1 MDKWL
6 SHPTA
11 IKIVSLALGIL
22 LWAVVHFDP
31 ESRTPSSVASLLE
44 NRTINDVK
52 VVAVGLDERNYVLRE
67 ITPQKVRITV
77 RGTRND
83 LVAARTSDYTVQV
96 DLGSL
101 TAGTHTLP
109 LRSDLPRGIQSLA
122 VSPSTVTVTIE
133 ELQTKE
139 FEVQVIPEGAP
150 KAGYK
155 AGTPV
160 LRPTNRVHV
169 TLPASEM
176 ERVDHVGASI
186 KIEGADATLKDKTV
200 KLVAYDA
207 KGRPIEG
214 AVIDPAVLELEV
226 PITNPFK
233 TVPVRFKLTGSLPPG
248 LSISAFQPET
258 DKVTIYGPQNELDKI
273 DFVEAD
279 VRLNELT
286 KSGKVAIPL
295 GGLKNITEISPK
307 ELAINVEIVLSSTRS
322 LQGLP
327 VTIKGLGDGLV
338 AKITEP
344 ATGKVDITMQGA
356 PAMLDKLQPGDVTVE
371 ADLSGRGPGTY
382 TVPLRVSLP
391 RFINQT
397 GGHVTITVE
406 IAPDVPATTPP
417 GESPTPDLPAG
428 GSPDGTPAPGDG
440 AGTGGADSTNDQTKT
455 EG

>member
-1 MDKWL
+1 MTVDKWL

-52 VVAVGLDERNYVLRE
+52 VVAINLDERNYVLRE
-67 ITPQKVRITV
+67 ISPQKVRLTV

-83 LVAARTSDYTVQV
+83 LLSARTSDYTVRV

-109 LRSDLPRGIQSLA
+109 LRADLPRGIQALA
-122 VSPSTVTVTIE
+122 ITPSTVSVTIE
-133 ELQTKE
+133 ELETKE
-139 FEVQVIPEGAP
+139 FEVQVAPAGTP

-155 AGTPV
+155 AGAPV
-160 LRPTNRVHV
+160 LSPTNRVHV

-186 KIEGADATLKDKTV
+186 SIEGADATIKDKSV
-200 KLVAYDA
+200 KLVAYDD
-207 KGRPIEG
+207 KGKPIEG
-214 AVIDPAVLELEV
+214 AVIDPAVLGIEV

-233 TVPVRFKLTGSLPPG
+233 TVPVQFKLSGSLPPG
-248 LSISAFQPET
+248 LSIASFQPET

-273 DFVEAD
+273 DLVEAD
-279 VRLNELT
+279 VKLSELT
-286 KSGKVAIPL
+286 KSGKVMVPL
-295 GGLKNITEISPK
+295 SGAKGITEFSPK
-307 ELAINVEIVLSSTRS
+307 ELGINVEIVLSSTRS

-327 VTIKGLGDGLV
+327 VTVNGLGTGLTM
-338 AKITEP
+338 KITDP
-344 ATGKVDITMQGA
+344 ATGKVDITIQGA
-356 PAMLDKLQPGDVTVE
+356 PAMLDRLQPGDVSVE
-371 ADLSGRGPGTY
+371 VDLSGRGPGTY
-382 TVPLRVSLP
+382 TVPLRVNLP
-391 RFINQT
+391 RFIHQSGGNQSL
-397 GGHVTITVE
+397 TVE
-406 IAPDVPATTPP
+406 IAPEVPATTPP
-417 GESPTPDLPAG
+417 AESPPPDMPADGTADGTHTPD
-428 GSPDGTPAPGDG
+428 GSGSTDGTD
-440 AGTGGADSTNDQTKT
+440 DHTKT